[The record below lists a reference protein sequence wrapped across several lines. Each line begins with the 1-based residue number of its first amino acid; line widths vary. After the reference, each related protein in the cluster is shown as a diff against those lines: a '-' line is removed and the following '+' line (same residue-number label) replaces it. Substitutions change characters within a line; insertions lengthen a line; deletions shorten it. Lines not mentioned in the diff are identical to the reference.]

1 MAPGK
6 KRLDLILVERGLA
19 PTRAKAQSMILAGLV
34 YAGTQRLDK
43 AGAPYDESLPVE
55 VRGREHPYVSRG
67 GVKLAAAL
75 VEFAVGPEGKT
86 ALDVGASTGG
96 FTDCLL
102 QGGAKSVVALDVGK
116 GQMDWKLR
124 SDPRVKLEE
133 GFNARNLSPENVA
146 GPFDLAVI
154 DVSFI
159 SLALVLP
166 RVATVLTEGGVVIS
180 LVKPQFEAGRGE
192 VGKGGVVRDAGVMER
207 AVDKVVAVGES
218 SGLIPLGRIESP
230 ITGAKGNREFF
241 AAFLN
246 PPKGNKLLVPRG
258 APFPRVETV
267 GTTFYPIVDRA
278 ASLAP
283 LIRAGVKYAQL
294 RVKDLAGE
302 RLEHE
307 IIAAIKLAREGG
319 CALFI
324 NDYWELATRHG
335 AYGVHLGQEDVVG
348 ADVDAIQKA
357 GLRLGVSAHD
367 HLEGAV
373 ARALRPSYVAFGP
386 IFFTKLKAMRF
397 APQGVEKLRAW
408 VRMNPFPVVAI
419 GGITL
424 ENAPEVL
431 TAKPAFISVVGD
443 VANSPDPEGRA
454 REWAELLKKSG
465 RP

>member
-1 MAPGK
+1 
-6 KRLDLILVERGLA
+6 
-19 PTRAKAQSMILAGLV
+19 
-34 YAGTQRLDK
+34 
-43 AGAPYDESLPVE
+43 
-55 VRGREHPYVSRG
+55 
-67 GVKLAAAL
+67 
-75 VEFAVGPEGKT
+75 
-86 ALDVGASTGG
+86 
-96 FTDCLL
+96 
-102 QGGAKSVVALDVGK
+102 
-116 GQMDWKLR
+116 MDWKLR
-124 SDPRVKLEE
+124 SDPRVKLVE

-166 RVATVLTEGGVVIS
+166 RVATVVTEGGVVIS

-192 VGKGGVVRDAGVMER
+192 VGKGGVVRDPAVMER

-218 SGLIPLGRIESP
+218 SGLLPLGRIESP

-258 APFPRVETV
+258 APFPKVETV

-302 RLEHE
+302 LLEHE
-307 IIAAIKLAREGG
+307 IIAAIKLAGEGG

-324 NDYWELATRHG
+324 NDYWEFATRHG

-397 APQGVEKLRAW
+397 APQGVEKLKAW

-454 REWAELLKKSG
+454 REWAGLLKKSG
-465 RP
+465 QP